1 MRFLGAAVILAIMGV
16 MLISS
21 GGAPVGAI
29 GPEPAR
35 PAPAA
40 DTKPPIARSRPEVQ
54 RGTRVLADRD
64 RDAVFSLVLLL
75 GMYEGRHGR

>member
-1 MRFLGAAVILAIMGV
+1 MTCLGTAVILAIVGV

-21 GGAPVGAI
+21 GEAPVGAI
-29 GPEPAR
+29 GPANAR
-35 PAPAA
+35 PAPTA
-40 DTKPPIARSRPEVQ
+40 DAKPPIARSRPEVQ